1 MSRPDVTPRP
11 TSTPTRWLERLKEV
25 PDSTM
30 TVIFV
35 TLTVA
40 AALVS
45 LGLGIREA
53 RRTLPVAMGEEQVSR
68 EGGETVVSVNVKNR
82 SDEAVCPE
90 IRIAARD
97 REGLDLDE
105 VAAHPRS
112 GEPRIEVDRSRLY
125 VGTFT
130 ELTEQQLEEELDEF
144 TAYLVDEDATC
155 EAGEA
160 RDGGDGGD
168 AGGPG
173 DGGEVVEAVGA
184 AGAAEGGRFARVG
197 EVT

>member
-1 MSRPDVTPRP
+1 MSSPDATPNP
-11 TSTPTRWLERLKEV
+11 TPTPSRWLERLKEV

-105 VAAHPRS
+105 VAARPRS
-112 GEPRIEVDRSRLY
+112 GESRIEVDRSRLY

-144 TAYLVDEDATC
+144 TAYLVDEDASC

-160 RDGGDGGD
+160 GGGGDN
-168 AGGPG
+168 A
-173 DGGEVVEAVGA
+173 EARDN
-184 AGAAEGGRFARVG
+184 AGAAEGAEVAEGGRLAGAG